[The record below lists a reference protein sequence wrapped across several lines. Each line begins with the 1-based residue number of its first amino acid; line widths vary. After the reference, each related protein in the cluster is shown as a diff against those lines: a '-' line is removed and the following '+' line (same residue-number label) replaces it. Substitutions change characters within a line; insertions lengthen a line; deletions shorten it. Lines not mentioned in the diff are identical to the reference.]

1 MGVFFFFNLLMLK
14 HPVEGADDSGFLA
27 VGVLAKV
34 AVFIKSCLIVESTL
48 CFWSS
53 VPSDIIS
60 QAYFGLVAAK
70 TQGYFGSFQV

>member
-1 MGVFFFFNLLMLK
+1 MGFFFFFNLLMLK

-48 CFWSS
+48 
-53 VPSDIIS
+53 V
-60 QAYFGLVAAK
+60 FGVQFHP
-70 TQGYFGSFQV
+70 T